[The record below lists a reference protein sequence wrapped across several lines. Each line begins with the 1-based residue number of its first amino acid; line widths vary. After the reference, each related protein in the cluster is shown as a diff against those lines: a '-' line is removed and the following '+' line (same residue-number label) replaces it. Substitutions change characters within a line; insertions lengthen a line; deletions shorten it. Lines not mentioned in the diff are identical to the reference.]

1 MTTDPQTM
9 PTALKFLFVINPIA
23 GGTSKAQWEEHIH
36 RLQQDSPHHFHLY
49 ELQHA
54 QDHAS
59 VRELIRSQ
67 EPDRVVAV
75 GGDGTVKYIAEL
87 LAGTNIPLG
96 ILPAGSANGMAR
108 ELGLPEAMDAC
119 LDIVLNGRIK
129 AVDII
134 RINHKE
140 LCLHLSDMGM
150 NAQLVKYFEESSGRG
165 KLKYALGIF
174 KALRYRRL
182 MEVSID
188 INGSKVTRKAY
199 MVVLANARMYGTG
212 AVINPYGDVS
222 DGVFEIVLMK
232 QISFLE
238 LIKMWLRPFAF
249 NPKKIEILR
258 ATSIRIN
265 SSKKA
270 YFQIDGEFRG
280 KIRELD
286 ARIEPGSL
294 QILVSS

>member
-1 MTTDPQTM
+1 MTAEQT
-9 PTALKFLFVINPIA
+9 PAPLCFLFVINPIA
-23 GGTSKAQWEEHIH
+23 GGTDKTQWQERIH
-36 RLQQDSPHHFHLY
+36 SLFTDSAHKFHLY
-49 ELQHA
+49 ELQHP
-54 QDHAS
+54 QDHIS
-59 VRELIRSQ
+59 VRALIRSVQ
-67 EPDRVVAV
+67 PDRVIVV
-75 GGDGTVKYIAEL
+75 GGDGTVKNIAEL
-87 LAGTNIPLG
+87 LAGTGIPLG

-119 LDIVLNGRIK
+119 LDIVLNGCVK

-140 LCLHLSDMGM
+140 LCLHLSDIGM

-188 INGSKVTRKAY
+188 INGTKVERKAY

-212 AVINPYGDVS
+212 AVINPHGNVS
-222 DGVFEIVLMK
+222 DGVFELVLMK

-249 NPKKIEILR
+249 NPKKIETLR
-258 ATSIRIN
+258 ATSVRI
-265 SSKKA
+265 SSRKKA

-280 KIRELD
+280 KIKNLD
-286 ARIEPGSL
+286 ARIEPKSL
-294 QILVSS
+294 QLLVAG